1 VPARACE
8 EAGAEM
14 IGGQCGVVRYI
25 LLSSK
30 RALSRSGQDPGES
43 FAPTLMSAPMMAAS
57 MDVVPLLACII
68 V

>member
-1 VPARACE
+1 
-8 EAGAEM
+8 M
-14 IGGQCGVVRYI
+14 IGGQCEVVRYI
-25 LLSSK
+25 LLSAK

-57 MDVVPLLACII
+57 MDVVPLLAGII